1 MYSSKGAKQDLA
13 IELVR
18 NIWNEILLL
27 DESSMTRLIREPSQ
41 VIFNTA
47 EVGNFELL
55 VELLSTYPDLM
66 TEKDGRNRSII
77 HIAVLH
83 RHASIFNLIL
93 ETGPD
98 MNSIVSSVDST
109 DKCNL
114 LHFAAKLAPQTR
126 LDLFSGAAFQ
136 MMVEL
141 LWFDPPLEVKK
152 IMRPSFMEMRNSD
165 GLTPRELFT
174 KEHKELLKEAESWMK
189 GTAKSCMFVLTLI
202 ATGVFSAAFT
212 IPGAKNND
220 TGDPNYLEKL
230 PFQIFAV
237 SDASGLI
244 SSSTS
249 ILIFLSIL
257 ISRYAEQ
264 DFLKPLPS
272 KLISGLVA
280 LFISVI
286 CMTVAFSSA
295 FFVTYYHGLI
305 KWVPWLIS
313 VLAFVPIPL
322 FLFLQFP
329 LCLDIPYTKYFC
341 RSLFRPNN
349 HILY

>member
-1 MYSSKGAKQDLA
+1 M
-13 IELVR
+13 
-18 NIWNEILLL
+18 
-27 DESSMTRLIREPSQ
+27 MRLIREPSQ
-41 VIFNTA
+41 IIFNAA
-47 EVGNFELL
+47 EVGNFEFL
-55 VELLSTYPDLM
+55 VELFSSYPDLIS
-66 TEKDGRNRSII
+66 EKDSRNRSII
-77 HIAVLH
+77 HIAVLY
-83 RHASIFNLIL
+83 RHASVFNLIH
-93 ETGPD
+93 ETGPNMD
-98 MNSIVSSVDST
+98 SIVSSVDVT

-114 LHFAAKLAPQTR
+114 LHFAAKLAPQNR

-141 LWFDPPLEVKK
+141 LWFEEVKK
-152 IMRPSFMEMRNSD
+152 ILRPSFMEMKNSE

-174 KEHKELLKEAESWMK
+174 KEHKKLLKEAESWMK
-189 GTAKSCMFVLTLI
+189 GTAKSCMVVSTLI

-212 IPGAKNND
+212 IPGANNND
-220 TGDPNYLEKL
+220 TGDPNYLKKL

-237 SDASGLI
+237 SDASAFI

-264 DFLKPLPS
+264 DFLKSLPS
-272 KLISGLVA
+272 KLISGLIA
-280 LFISVI
+280 LFISII
-286 CMTVAFSSA
+286 CMMVAFSSA
-295 FFVTYYHGLI
+295 FFVTYYHGP

-313 VLAFVPIPL
+313 ALAFVPIPL

-329 LCLDIPYTKYFC
+329 LCLDILYTKYFF